1 MIGRL
6 TGTLVAKNPPQIT
19 LDVGGVGY
27 ELDVPMSTFYS
38 LPATGQKLQLVTHYV
53 VREDAHLL
61 FGFATEEER
70 AAFRQLIKVT
80 GIGPKVGLAVLSG
93 LTVAEL
99 NQAVVMQDVKR
110 LTRVPGI
117 GNKTAER
124 LLLEL
129 RGKVVAV
136 GMSGAA
142 NAAGGVNAS
151 SPANDVINALLA
163 LGYSDKEAAAAC
175 RDLAIDL
182 PINDAIRAALKVL
195 SKK

>member
-129 RGKVVAV
+129 RGKVVAAGV
-136 GMSGAA
+136 SGAA
-142 NAAGGVNAS
+142 NSAGGVNAS
-151 SPANDVINALLA
+151 SPANDVVNALLA
-163 LGYSDKEAAAAC
+163 LGYSDKEAATAC
-175 RDLAIDL
+175 RDLAPDL

>member
-6 TGTLVAKNPPQIT
+6 SGTLVAKHPPQIVI
-19 LDVGGVGY
+19 DVAGVGY
-27 ELDVPMSTFYS
+27 EVDVPMSTFYS
-38 LPATGQKLQLVTHYV
+38 LPATGQAVQLATHYV

-80 GIGPKVGLAVLSG
+80 GIGPKVALAVLSG
-93 LTVAEL
+93 LTVTEL
-99 NQAVVMQDVKR
+99 NQAVVLQDIKR

-136 GMSGAA
+136 G
-142 NAAGGVNAS
+142 AGGGASTSISAVS
-151 SPANDVINALLA
+151 SPANDVVNALLA
-163 LGYSDKEAAAAC
+163 LGYNDKEAASAC
-175 RDLAIDL
+175 RDLPADL
-182 PINDAIRAALKVL
+182 AINDAIRQALKNL

>member
-6 TGTLVAKNPPQIT
+6 SGILVAKNPPQIT
-19 LDVGGVGY
+19 LDVNGVGY
-27 ELDVPMSTFYS
+27 EIDVPMSTFYS
-38 LPATGQKLQLVTHYV
+38 LPATGQKVQLATHFV

-80 GIGPKVGLAVLSG
+80 GIGPKVALSVLSG

-129 RGKVVAV
+129 RGKVMAV
-136 GMSGAA
+136 GAA
-142 NAAGGVNAS
+142 LAAGSAPAS
-151 SPANDVINALLA
+151 SPANDVVNALLA

-175 RDLAIDL
+175 RDLPADL
-182 PINDAIRAALKVL
+182 PINDAIRQALKHL

>member
-6 TGTLVAKNPPQIT
+6 SGTLLSKNPPQIT
-19 LDVGGVGY
+19 LDVQGVGY
-27 ELDVPMSTFYS
+27 EVDVPMSTFYS
-38 LPATGQKLQLVTHYV
+38 LPATGQSVQLATHYV

-80 GIGPKVGLAVLSG
+80 GIGPKVALSVLSG

-136 GMSGAA
+136 GVGGAA
-142 NAAGGVNAS
+142 SGGAGSMVS
-151 SPANDVINALLA
+151 SPANDIVNALLA

-175 RDLAIDL
+175 RDLAPEL
-182 PINDAIRAALKVL
+182 PINDAIRAALKNL